1 MIDFVR
7 RLISNMPQC
16 TSYYANLILSCI
28 ATRKLVSG
36 QLNNTRQSCDS
47 LPPVFSFA
55 PADHAKFIYF
65 LKFTKEL

>member
-1 MIDFVR
+1 MQTYFKHA
-7 RLISNMPQC
+7 SM
-16 TSYYANLILSCI
+16 NLILCKFDVKYPVTTT